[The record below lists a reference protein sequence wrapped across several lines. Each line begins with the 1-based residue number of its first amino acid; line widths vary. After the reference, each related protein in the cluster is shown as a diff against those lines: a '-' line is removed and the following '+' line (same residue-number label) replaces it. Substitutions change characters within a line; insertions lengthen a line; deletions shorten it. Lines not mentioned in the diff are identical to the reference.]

1 MIARRFFSAHLCGHF
16 KTWMKTMAME
26 AARSNEN
33 HNKKLNDEEKKAIT
47 YESPP
52 LLTLEEERVF
62 RISLQVLNTT
72 GIKYAVG
79 AAFARYVYT
88 GIWRSTK
95 DLDVFLRP
103 EDLKTAMDALQDAG
117 FETKI
122 DTPHWLAKAWKDGYL
137 IDLIFGTGHGL
148 LPVTDSSFENSQV
161 AEILGVTTRLFPIEE
176 MIASAAFIAVRGRF
190 DGAEVLHLIQGAKG
204 KLDWQRILRRL
215 GNNRQLLLW
224 HLILFDFVYPGHSDY
239 LPKDLMVEL
248 FEEMRQSWG
257 KRDINPRAFRG
268 MVVDPFSFRVDIDDW
283 GYEDQRNMEPLVN
296 EKGEVL

>member
-1 MIARRFFSAHLCGHF
+1 VI
-16 KTWMKTMAME
+16 MKAT
-26 AARSNEN
+26 RNNNNEGT
-33 HNKKLNDEEKKAIT
+33 HKQLNDEEKKAIT

-52 LLTLEEERVF
+52 LLSIEEERVF
-62 RISLQVLNTT
+62 RLSLQTLNST
-72 GIKYAVG
+72 GIVYAVG

-103 EDLKTAMDALQDAG
+103 EDLKTALDALRDVG
-117 FETKI
+117 FQTRI
-122 DTPHWLAKAWKDGYL
+122 DTPHWLAKAWKEESL

-148 LPVTDSSFENSQV
+148 LPITESSFENSQV
-161 AEILGVTTRLFPIEE
+161 SEILGVTTRLFPIEE

-204 KLDWQRILRRL
+204 KVDWQRILRRL

-239 LPKDLMVEL
+239 LPKDIMVEL
-248 FEEMRQSWG
+248 FEEMRQKWE
-257 KRDINPRAFRG
+257 KRDYNPKAFRG

-283 GYEDQRNMEPLVN
+283 GYEDQRNTKPLVN

>member
-1 MIARRFFSAHLCGHF
+1 LKRKLYLQGVFSLEDIGI
-16 KTWMKTMAME
+16 MKVAKNIN
-26 AARSNEN
+26 SEN
-33 HNKKLNDEEKKAIT
+33 NQKKLNEEEKKAIT

-52 LLTLEEERVF
+52 LLTLEEEKIF
-62 RISLQVLNTT
+62 RLSLQALNST
-72 GIKYAVG
+72 GIVYAVG

-103 EDLKTAMDALQDAG
+103 QDLKTALDAHRDVG
-117 FETKI
+117 FETRI
-122 DTPHWLAKAWKDGYL
+122 DSHHWLAKAWKGEHT

-148 LPVTDSSFENSQV
+148 IPITESSFENSQV
-161 AEILGVTTRLFPIEE
+161 SEILGVTTRLFPIEE
-176 MIASAAFIAVRGRF
+176 MIASAAFIAIRGRF

-239 LPKDLMVEL
+239 LPKEIMAEL
-248 FEEMRQSWG
+248 FEEMRQRWE
-257 KRDINPRAFRG
+257 KKDYKPKAFRG

-283 GYEDQRNMEPLVN
+283 GYEDQRDMKPLVN

>member
-1 MIARRFFSAHLCGHF
+1 
-16 KTWMKTMAME
+16 MKATK
-26 AARSNEN
+26 SNNNEN
-33 HNKKLNDEEKKAIT
+33 NHKELNEEEKKAIT

-52 LLTLEEERVF
+52 LLTLEEENVF
-62 RISLQVLNTT
+62 RYSLQVLNST
-72 GIKYAVG
+72 GIIYAVG

-103 EDLKTAMDALQDAG
+103 EDLKTALEALRDAG
-117 FETKI
+117 FDARI
-122 DTPHWLAKAWKDGYL
+122 DTPHWLAKAFKDGHM

-148 LPVTDSSFENSQV
+148 LPITESSFENSQI

-224 HLILFDFVYPGHSDY
+224 HLILFDFVYPGHSNY
-239 LPKDLMVEL
+239 LPKELMLEL
-248 FEEMRQSWG
+248 FDEMRNKWEE
-257 KRDINPRAFRG
+257 RDVNQRAFRG

-296 EKGEVL
+296 ENGEVL

>member
-1 MIARRFFSAHLCGHF
+1 MKAANSRR
-16 KTWMKTMAME
+16 
-26 AARSNEN
+26 NEN
-33 HNKKLNDEEKKAIT
+33 NHKELNEEEKKAIT

-62 RISLQVLNTT
+62 RLSLQVLNST
-72 GIKYAVG
+72 GINYAVG

-103 EDLKTAMDALQDAG
+103 EDLKIALEALRDAG
-117 FETKI
+117 FETRI
-122 DTPHWLAKAWKDGYL
+122 DTPHWLAKAWQGEHL

-148 LPVTDSSFENSQV
+148 LPITDSSFENSQV

-224 HLILFDFVYPGHSDY
+224 HLILFDFVYPGHSNY
-239 LPKDLMVEL
+239 LPKDIMNEL
-248 FEEMRQSWG
+248 FEEMREGWE

>member
-1 MIARRFFSAHLCGHF
+1 LRDITGMKAANSRR
-16 KTWMKTMAME
+16 
-26 AARSNEN
+26 NEN
-33 HNKKLNDEEKKAIT
+33 NHKELNEEEKKAIT

-62 RISLQVLNTT
+62 RLSLQVLNST
-72 GIKYAVG
+72 GINYAVG

-103 EDLKTAMDALQDAG
+103 EDLKIALEALRDAG
-117 FETKI
+117 FETRI
-122 DTPHWLAKAWKDGYL
+122 DTPHWLAKAWQGEHL

-148 LPVTDSSFENSQV
+148 LPITDSSFENSQV

-224 HLILFDFVYPGHSDY
+224 HLILFDFVYPGHSNY
-239 LPKDLMVEL
+239 LPKDIMNEL
-248 FEEMRQSWG
+248 FEEMREGWE